1 MSDVGERIRELRL
14 ARGLSQ
20 RAISEPGTSYA
31 YISRIESGARQPSLK
46 AIRTIASKLGV
57 TPEYLETGEDPVHA
71 VLDRHKLSDLDPAD
85 WEIINTKIATARA
98 AAAEEAAKEIAH
110 RRRSARRKQLE
121 AELQELKKELE
132 QT

>member
-1 MSDVGERIRELRL
+1 MSEVGERIRELRI

-20 RAISEPGTSYA
+20 RAISETGISYA

-46 AIRTIASKLGV
+46 AIRAIAAKLGV

-71 VLDRHKLSDLDPAD
+71 ALDRHKLSDLDPAE
-85 WEIINTKIATARA
+85 WELITTKIANART
-98 AAAEEAAKEIAH
+98 AAAEEAAQEIAQ